1 MKNITIIGSGSF
13 GCALAY
19 SLSKNDENN
28 IKIWSFKSEE
38 ADLINK
44 EHKSV
49 YLKDLVL
56 DEKIKCYTNYEEAL
70 NGSDYIILVSPSKVI
85 RQTCK
90 DIKEY
95 ITNQEIIIASKGL
108 ENNTN
113 KILSDIVKEELPNN
127 NISVISGPSHA
138 EQIIKN
144 IPTIV
149 EYSGNKDIKN
159 ILETDTFKLRY
170 TDDIIGMQVGAALKN
185 VISIASGI
193 VEGFGYE
200 TNTLAYVITEGLDE
214 IKQIG
219 TKIGAKESTFYNLSG
234 LGDLLT
240 TSLGDNSRNKK
251 SGILLSQGK
260 TKEEIQNEIGMVIE
274 GFDNINTAYELMNKY
289 NLDLNLIKN
298 LYKLLNNEIKVNEFL
313 NNIIK

>member
-127 NISVISGPSHA
+127 ISVISGPSHA

-149 EYSGNKDIKN
+149 EYSGNKNIKN

-170 TDDIIGMQVGAALKN
+170 TDDMIGMQVGAALKN

-219 TKIGAKESTFYNLSG
+219 TMMGAKESTFYNLSG